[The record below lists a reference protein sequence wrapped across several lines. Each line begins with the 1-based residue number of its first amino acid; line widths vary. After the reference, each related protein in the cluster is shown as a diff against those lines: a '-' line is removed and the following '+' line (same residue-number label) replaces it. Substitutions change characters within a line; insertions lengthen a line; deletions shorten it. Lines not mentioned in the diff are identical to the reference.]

1 MKLNL
6 TKSEADAVQYMVWYF
21 ANKLVPAYEDGLKT
35 GEFVSAFKVRELW
48 EKIMLQIRKTK

>member
-21 ANKLVPAYEDGLKT
+21 ANKLAPGYKDGLKT
-35 GEFVSAFKVRELW
+35 GEFASAKKIRELW